1 MSNIELEKIMTKK
14 TKGYPFD
21 QYRCFHIKD
30 FNKGDSIRVKEEG
43 NARFVRGIVLSID
56 LDVNHI
62 IYKTSESKES
72 RTVIENIVS
81 LEDYKPNWLT

>member
-1 MSNIELEKIMTKK
+1 MTKK

-30 FNKGDSIRVKEEG
+30 FRRGDSIRVVLSRVKG
-43 NARFVRGIVLSID
+43 IVKHTRGIVLSID
-56 LDVNHI
+56 LDDNHI
-62 IYKTSESKES
+62 IYKTAEFEVN

-81 LEDYKPNWLT
+81 LEDHKPNWLG

>member
-1 MSNIELEKIMTKK
+1 MSDIKLEKIMTKK

-30 FNKGDSIRVKEEG
+30 FKRGDSIRVKEKG
-43 NARFVRGIVLSID
+43 HPKHIRGIVLSID
-56 LDVNHI
+56 LDDNHI
-62 IYKTSESKES
+62 IYKTADLELN

-81 LEDYKPNWLT
+81 LEDYKPNWLG